1 MNSEHIKPI
10 PKYIEKKI
18 RALDLKKCP
27 LQKGLRFYSYLTKI
41 DGELVKITVAM
52 LAIKRKCLN

>member
-41 DGELVKITVAM
+41 DGDLNKLTINFSKVRVKS
-52 LAIKRKCLN
+52 